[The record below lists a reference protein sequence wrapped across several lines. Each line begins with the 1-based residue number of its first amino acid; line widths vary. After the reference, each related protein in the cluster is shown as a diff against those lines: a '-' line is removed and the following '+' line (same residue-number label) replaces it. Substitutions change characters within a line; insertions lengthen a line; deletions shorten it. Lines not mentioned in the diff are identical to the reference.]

1 MLFAACCRYRKRK
14 SKRPLGRLAQAS
26 PLPRGG
32 IGCTGISSLEQEPRQ
47 LENAIRSM
55 LSVQE
60 EEE

>member
-1 MLFAACCRYRKRK
+1 MCCRCRK
-14 SKRPLGRLAQAS
+14 SKRPLGHLSQAS

-47 LENAIRSM
+47 LENTIRSM

-60 EEE
+60 E